1 MPQRSST
8 DHPLL
13 QRSNWP
19 TLGRF
24 IRALPQIVR
33 QPSRWTD
40 YRNPAGEY
48 VGLTLVCPMSR
59 AKHLHL
65 SASLARIIVYSMA
78 PDSVP
83 SPGSNV
89 PTPALTPFQSGL
101 NTPIPHDTRKG
112 AIGDYLSAP
121 LSKGGHGKMKT
132 YLAGSRALDGL
143 AKLIATVESFFHP
156 SNSGAWTADVRFF
169 LFDSVPF
176 TY

>member
-1 MPQRSST
+1 MLQRSST
-8 DHPLL
+8 DHPTL

-24 IRALPQIVR
+24 TRALPQIVR

-40 YRNPAGEY
+40 YRNQAGEY
-48 VGLTLVCPMSR
+48 VGLTLVHPMSK
-59 AKHLHL
+59 AKHLP
-65 SASLARIIVYSMA
+65 ASLARIIVYSMA

-83 SPGSNV
+83 TPGSNV
-89 PTPALTPFQSGL
+89 PTPALTPFQSGM
-101 NTPIPHDTRKG
+101 NTPMPHDARKG

-121 LSKGGHGKMKT
+121 LSRGGHVKMKT

-169 LFDSVPF
+169 LFDNVPF